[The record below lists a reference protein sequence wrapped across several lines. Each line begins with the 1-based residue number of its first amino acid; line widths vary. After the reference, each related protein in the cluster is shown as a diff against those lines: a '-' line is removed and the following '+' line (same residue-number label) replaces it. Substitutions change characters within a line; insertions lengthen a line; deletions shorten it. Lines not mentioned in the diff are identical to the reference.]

1 VIRRDRLVV
10 GGCAMLLTVQA
21 VPLLIL
27 WATEGPEIAGDAAL
41 VAVSSPALVGVAGF
55 AVALAAGLATPGLE
69 PLEPSSGPVVERGVG
84 AGGAAG
90 ASGPHRPTSR
100 LRAGLRRAR
109 WAAIATLG
117 HVAALA
123 LAYVVDN
130 GARAGSRAFG
140 ESLDDGS
147 AMWGFAV
154 LVIHGLVLDPRGLVA
169 FGVAF
174 VVLGLARRPVR
185 AAVPGRAASRTTP
198 WSRGR
203 RPG

>member
-1 VIRRDRLVV
+1 VTRRDRFVV
-10 GGCAMLLTVQA
+10 GGCAILLTVQA
-21 VPLLIL
+21 VPLIIL
-27 WATEGPEIAGDAAL
+27 WAMEGPESAGDAAL
-41 VAVSSPALVGVAGF
+41 VGVSSPALAGVAGF
-55 AVALAAGLATPGLE
+55 AVGLAAGLATLGFE
-69 PLEPSSGPVVERGVG
+69 PVEPSPGPVVERGIG
-84 AGGAAG
+84 ANGAAG
-90 ASGPHRPTSR
+90 TSGPHRPTSR
-100 LRAGLRRAR
+100 LRTRLRRAK
-109 WAAIATLG
+109 WGAIAAVG
-117 HVAALA
+117 HVASPA
-123 LAYVVDN
+123 LAYVLDN